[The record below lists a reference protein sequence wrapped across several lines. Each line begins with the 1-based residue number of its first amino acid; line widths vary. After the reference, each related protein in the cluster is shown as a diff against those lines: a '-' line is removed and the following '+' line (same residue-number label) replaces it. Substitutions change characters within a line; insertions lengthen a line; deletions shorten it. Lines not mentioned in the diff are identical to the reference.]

1 MLGCLD
7 TTICLL
13 RCKVA
18 KKCGHE
24 YFGMICCATAD
35 HRMLMIVKT
44 RDGTVNLDRHIW
56 KKIIGEH
63 IHVNVH

>member
-7 TTICLL
+7 TIICLL

-18 KKCGHE
+18 KKCRHE

-35 HRMLMIVKT
+35 AEELHDCKDVGWHCKPSQAYM
-44 RDGTVNLDRHIW
+44 
-56 KKIIGEH
+56 KISFE
-63 IHVNVH
+63 NM